1 MYIYICIYV
10 CVSPTKLKVV
20 ASFLLTFHFVC
31 SLFAYSLSLSISL
44 LSLFWHFVSFFVG
57 FVFLFYVIYLFFVL
71 FLSYYLLC
79 IFSFFVF
86 SIIDCLSFFL
96 LFSLSL
102 YLPRSVSLEAS
113 CFDFTFLFFLDLLSR
128 SHSLGV
134 PRLAVFCLVFMIF
147 HNYLFSSFF
156 LYISK

>member
-1 MYIYICIYV
+1 MYIYVCV

-31 SLFAYSLSLSISL
+31 SLFAYSPLSLSL

-86 SIIDCLSFFL
+86 SIIDCLSFFFAFL
-96 LFSLSL
+96 SLSL
-102 YLPRSVSLEAS
+102 YLPRSVSLEAF

-147 HNYLFSSFF
+147 HNCLFSSFF

>member
-1 MYIYICIYV
+1 MCV

-20 ASFLLTFHFVC
+20 ASFLLTFHFVS
-31 SLFAYSLSLSISL
+31 SLFAYSLSLSL

-134 PRLAVFCLVFMIF
+134 PRLAVFFLVFMIF

>member
-1 MYIYICIYV
+1 MCV

-31 SLFAYSLSLSISL
+31 SLFAYSLSLS
-44 LSLFWHFVSFFVG
+44 LSFPSFTFLA
-57 FVFLFYVIYLFFVL
+57 FCFLFCRFCVSILCYLSFFVL

-134 PRLAVFCLVFMIF
+134 PRLAVFFLVFMNF